1 MTVTYRNYINKYI
14 ELQPHELTRV
24 EKDGERDGKLE
35 IPESNEQNPSGAIL
49 KILTDARS
57 SWQKYISEKGSN
69 LDDLRKKIANT
80 DYNIDTDIQMQIS
93 KEEDKLNNDQTVLIN
108 QEGIK
113 SSKYI
118 QLSENL
124 DEAKHDYDSLR
135 SELNRPVL
143 TQFEKLYLPF
153 LLILSVAEIPV
164 NLKAFALFFEG
175 KAYVLLALAI
185 AVGAML
191 IFFSHTIGHLIRETG
206 SNDVSRELK
215 LKKYSGIG
223 AISSVIIVLVYV
235 LALMRQKLAD
245 VQSLDG
251 NDSLSELIKSSG
263 PVETFQDALFTPL
276 GTEGF
281 ILLVLNLTI
290 IAAGIIASFFRHDP
304 HPYYEKVTK
313 NYNDLRDQTFLM
325 KQKQSDKL
333 NDLQEKY
340 NRKLEIIR
348 NKEQNLNKDKAMVLE
363 EIKSIEEFDKGD
375 FKDIIN
381 SVDRLILRYQDGNSK
396 FRKTTQPAFFKK
408 SYSKEIREFLD
419 Q

>member
-1 MTVTYRNYINKYI
+1 MTYRNYINKYI
-14 ELQPHELTRV
+14 ELQPHDISRV
-24 EKDGERDGKLE
+24 EKDGEREGKIE
-35 IPESNEQNPSGAIL
+35 VPESNEKNPSGGIL
-49 KILTDARS
+49 SILTDARLT
-57 SWQKYISEKGSN
+57 WDKYISEKKVY
-69 LDDLRKKIANT
+69 LDELKKKLAST
-80 DYNIDTDIQMQIS
+80 EYNIDTNIQMEIS
-93 KEEDKLNNDQTVLIN
+93 KEQDKLNDDQKILIN
-108 QEGIK
+108 QEGIQ
-113 SSKYI
+113 SSKYE
-118 QLSENL
+118 QLAENL
-124 DEAKHDYDSLR
+124 VSTKHDYDMLR
-135 SELNRPVL
+135 SELNRPLL
-143 TQFEKLYLPF
+143 TKFEKLYLPF

-206 SNDVSRELK
+206 NNDVSKELK
-215 LKKYSGIG
+215 LKKYLGIG

-245 VQSLDG
+245 VQSLDS

-348 NKEQNLNKDKAMVLE
+348 NKEQNLNKDKAMIIE
-363 EIKSIEEFDKGD
+363 EIKSIEAFDKD
-375 FKDIIN
+375 DLKNIIN
-381 SVDRLILRYQDGNSK
+381 SVDRLILSYQSGNSK
-396 FRKTTQPAFFKK
+396 FRKTAQPAFFKK
-408 SYSKEIREFLD
+408 SYSKEISEFLG

>member
-1 MTVTYRNYINKYI
+1 MSVTYRNYINKYI

-80 DYNIDTDIQMQIS
+80 EYNIDTDIQMQIS

-143 TQFEKLYLPF
+143 TKFEKLYLPF

-164 NLKAFALFFEG
+164 NLKAFSLIFDEQQTI
-175 KAYVLLALAI
+175 LLALAI
-185 AVGAML
+185 AVGTML
-191 IFFSHTIGHLIRETG
+191 IFFSHTIGHLLRETG
-206 SNDVSRELK
+206 SDEVSKELK
-215 LKKYSGIG
+215 LKKYYGIG

-245 VQSLDG
+245 NVEVGTESLA
-251 NDSLSELIKSSG
+251 ELIKTEG
-263 PVETFQDALFTPL
+263 PVQTLQDAMFTTL
-276 GTEGF
+276 GTSGYA
-281 ILLVLNLTI
+281 LLILNLTI
-290 IAAGIIASFFRHDP
+290 IAAGILASFFRHDP
-304 HPYYEKVTK
+304 HPYYEKVNK
-313 NYNDLRDQTFLM
+313 KYNALRGQTFLM
-325 KQKQSDKL
+325 KKRQDDKL
-333 NDLQEKY
+333 TDLQEKY

-348 NKEQNLNKDKAMVLE
+348 NKEQNLNKDKAITLE

-381 SVDRLILRYQDGNSK
+381 SVDRLILSYQSGNSK

-408 SYSKEIREFLD
+408 SYNKQIREFLD